1 MRSVRMV
8 SRRSSYASE
17 TYFRKTRPRITSL
30 YWLADS
36 EPRSLSAA
44 FHRVSLS
51 SFIVEGASGSV
62 FFLGGISA
70 CFLRDGRVDRDRA
83 GGHALDEVR
92 GQGAN
97 GVFMC
102 AKVAQ
107 VVRGVIEC
115 A

>member
-1 MRSVRMV
+1 MRSVRMA

-51 SFIVEGASGSV
+51 SFIVEGASESV

-70 CFLRDGRVDRDRA
+70 CSLRVGWIDRERA
-83 GGHALDEVR
+83 GGHAVDEVR
-92 GQGAN
+92 DQVAN
-97 GVFMC
+97 CALVL
-102 AKVAQ
+102 AKV
-107 VVRGVIEC
+107 
-115 A
+115 